1 MVWMETKRAQC
12 SLKPKANPE
21 QGPESLGFLEA
32 ERRGSRRREA
42 GRWRRPASGAPGR
55 TPSPSQ
61 VSARCTAG
69 AGRRCGAHVL
79 RKVQPGHDEGG
90 GTKHQPLAGGRCRL
104 GLSQSQRR
112 RRCPAPELPGT
123 GRLARWRLMWP
134 ATLRRSQGSLSFPQ
148 IRGPPGLP
156 PALARLAL

>member
-1 MVWMETKRAQC
+1 MVWMETKRAQR

-32 ERRGSRRREA
+32 ERRGSHRREA

-69 AGRRCGAHVL
+69 AGSRCGAHVL
-79 RKVQPGHDEGG
+79 RKVQPGHDEGTALNTSLSLEEGAVWDCHSPRG
-90 GTKHQPLAGGRCRL
+90 GVGARLRSFQGQADSLAGG
-104 GLSQSQRR
+104 
-112 RRCPAPELPGT
+112 
-123 GRLARWRLMWP
+123 
-134 ATLRRSQGSLSFPQ
+134 
-148 IRGPPGLP
+148 
-156 PALARLAL
+156 